1 MTVGEMI
8 KQTRIEGNLTQEE
21 YGLKFGVT
29 RQTVSSWENER
40 SLPDLQM
47 LIDICNTYDV
57 SLDRLLNEDK
67 NFVNKI
73 DFYSKFRK
81 IIMSIA
87 VLVII
92 ALVIFA
98 AVFVRWK
105 IISTDMNEA
114 FAGNAKQMGFVLED
128 GKYIL
133 KENDVYFRLPNQK
146 LPFLKEDFFVK
157 NSYADFKIGD
167 TEIEITIYE
176 DSAFRIEMDRYRFLE
191 GTIDKNGIPAVEE
204 NTLSTE
210 EKVLYEENNAE
221 ITEILKR
228 LWVIHYSVYV

>member
-8 KQTRIEGNLTQEE
+8 RQTRTKANLTQEE

-57 SLDRLLNEDK
+57 SLDILLNEDR
-67 NFVNKI
+67 NFVSKI

-81 IIMSIA
+81 IIKKLA
-87 VLVII
+87 VIVLI
-92 ALVIFA
+92 ALIVFT

-105 IISTDMNEA
+105 IISNDMNET

-157 NSYADFKIGD
+157 NSYAEFKIDD
-167 TEIEITIYE
+167 TEIGISLYDGDEFTIE
-176 DSAFRIEMDRYRFLE
+176 FNHYRNLQ
-191 GTIDKNGIPAVEE
+191 GTIDKNGIPEVEE

-228 LWVIHYSVYV
+228 LWVIHHSVYS